1 MTSPNPPDEPLDLQE
16 IERALAKTRERE
28 EKLLRQREQVILAD
42 PGQRKER
49 RRSRYIFIGRWRSST
64 QCLTADDMIELSKFD
79 PGLAWLLGRDVLL
92 ADGWKEDPANKRWRP
107 PVSDRSSRDG

>member
-1 MTSPNPPDEPLDLQE
+1 MTSPNPPHEPPDLKE
-16 IERALAKTRERE
+16 IERALAENRERE
-28 EKLLRQREQVILAD
+28 EQLLRQREQLILED

-49 RRSRYIFIGRWRSST
+49 RRSRYILIGRWRSARG
-64 QCLTADDMIELSKFD
+64 LTTDDVIELTKFD